1 MKVISPTQKTNRKLK
16 KSVVIA
22 CMQTK
27 RLHSSPLN
35 ESKQKPYV
43 NKEVLYHACY
53 RNEGARDD
61 K

>member
-1 MKVISPTQKTNRKLK
+1 MKVISPTKKTNRKLK
-16 KSVVIA
+16 KSVLIA
-22 CMQTK
+22 RLQTS

-43 NKEVLYHACY
+43 NKDVFYHACH